1 MKTRRSPAGTVGP
14 EKPGE
19 RTCGLLVTL
28 ALAAAAW
35 VAIYLVNE
43 PFWNWLLGSVIG
55 LDPTSTVG
63 SSIHFFLYDTV
74 KILLLLTGLMF
85 VIGMARASLD
95 LERAR
100 AFLEG
105 RGLAVG
111 LVLP

>member
-1 MKTRRSPAGTVGP
+1 MTSRTDVRTPTSLWLRLAGA
-14 EKPGE
+14 
-19 RTCGLLVTL
+19 
-28 ALAAAAW
+28 ALAW
-35 VAIYLVNE
+35 VALYQLNE
-43 PFWNWLLGSVIG
+43 RLWTWLFRDLAG
-55 LDPTSTVG
+55 LDLASPLGGAV
-63 SSIHFFLYDTV
+63 HFFFYDV
-74 KILLLLTGLMF
+74 GKLFLLLTGLMF